1 MGGWGRT
8 GFHPNP
14 LSPSSPREGDG
25 EEEEGCSTETKRK
38 KTKRPRRSR
47 RKSPTGPKVLASDK
61 VRPDGMVEGENE
73 NLSDLDGDIEEYI
86 LNEKEVINY

>member
-1 MGGWGRT
+1 M
-8 GFHPNP
+8 
-14 LSPSSPREGDG
+14 
-25 EEEEGCSTETKRK
+25 
-38 KTKRPRRSR
+38 
-47 RKSPTGPKVLASDK
+47 LASDK